1 MYIDA
6 MCVVKYAGKRQ
17 FTDDKTDKAAKI
29 AELRKMTIRVFF
41 DDSQMKKER
50 YAV

>member
-1 MYIDA
+1 MPASDNSR
-6 MCVVKYAGKRQ
+6 M
-17 FTDDKTDKAAKI
+17 TKTDMTAKI